1 MPRTRIVV
9 DLSAGTQSEVP
20 YTPDEETAADA
31 AYAAEQAAQALVV
44 PSTPVLMA
52 MGQMI
57 LTDGDVSSVTISAAL
72 AGAFMFDVG
81 EFWVFFLDEQP
92 DTNYMALA
100 YDGGSVRAF
109 VQDDEK
115 ATDHFVIRTTDFTG
129 TPTNPPALNFEIKR
143 VI

>member
-1 MPRTRIVV
+1 MSLITI
-9 DLSAGTQSEVP
+9 DA
-20 YTPDEETAADA
+20 DKAAAIDA
-31 AYAAEQAAQALVV
+31 AKLPSSPALI
-44 PSTPVLMA
+44 A

-81 EFWVFFLDEQP
+81 EFWVFFLEEQP
-92 DTNYMALA
+92 DANYMALA

-109 VQDDEK
+109 VPDDEK
-115 ATDHFVIRTTDFTG
+115 FTDHFVIRTDDFTG